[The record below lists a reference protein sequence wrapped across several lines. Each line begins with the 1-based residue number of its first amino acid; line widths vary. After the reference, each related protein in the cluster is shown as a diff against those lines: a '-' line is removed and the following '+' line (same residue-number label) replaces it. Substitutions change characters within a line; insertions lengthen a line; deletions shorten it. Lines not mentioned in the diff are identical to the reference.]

1 MRAEFVNPFLASFM
15 NVIKTMASMDLKP
28 QSLVSKKMKLPVVM
42 YQV

>member
-28 QSLVSKKMKLPVVM
+28 QKPRIKKR
-42 YQV
+42 